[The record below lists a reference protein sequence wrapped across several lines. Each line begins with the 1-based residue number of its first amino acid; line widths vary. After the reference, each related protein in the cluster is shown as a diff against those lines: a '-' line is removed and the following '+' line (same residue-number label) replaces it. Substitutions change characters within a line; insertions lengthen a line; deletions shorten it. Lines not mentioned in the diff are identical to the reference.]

1 MLPTLSVSPAR
12 LMWLVLPV
20 AAAALVWLGFGR
32 HAQGR
37 TERERQGAL
46 HLWQSTEGS
55 SQIVVGFFAAS
66 LLSTLFVLSFWSALK
81 ATAAKLEQ
89 QHETAFEHAV
99 VQAYRYLPM
108 LSLAGMLAYL
118 ASQI

>member
-1 MLPTLSVSPAR
+1 MKALILADEINQFHWSMLKSV
-12 LMWLVLPV
+12 LLVLSILP
-20 AAAALVWLGFGR
+20 LS
-32 HAQGR
+32 
-37 TERERQGAL
+37 QGAL

>member
-1 MLPTLSVSPAR
+1 MKALILADEINQFHWAMLKSV
-12 LMWLVLPV
+12 LLVLSILP
-20 AAAALVWLGFGR
+20 LS
-32 HAQGR
+32 
-37 TERERQGAL
+37 QGAL

-66 LLSTLFVLSFWSALK
+66 LLSTLLVLSFWSALK
-81 ATAAKLEQ
+81 ATAAKLQ

>member
-1 MLPTLSVSPAR
+1 MQLFGTAR
-12 LMWLVLPV
+12 
-20 AAAALVWLGFGR
+20 
-32 HAQGR
+32 
-37 TERERQGAL
+37 TYY
-46 HLWQSTEGS
+46 STEGS

-81 ATAAKLEQ
+81 ATAAKLQ
-89 QHETAFEHAV
+89 QQYETAFEHAV
-99 VQAYRYLPM
+99 AQAYRYLPM